1 MANKPHV
8 FAYKGKR
15 AIQVKHAPEIENI
28 MKKRRK
34 KYGMET
40 DSDIYR
46 RKYRK

>member
-1 MANKPHV
+1 MASKPHV

-15 AIQVKHAPEIENI
+15 AILVKHGSEIENI

-46 RKYRK
+46 